1 MPQPHVQAELSP
13 PVDAPDAT
21 ERPAEQNSAEP
32 KSAERIEPM
41 TAEAPATEDHPPPP
55 WSGVVLRI
63 EFRYP
68 EKHYMGLGTGFVI
81 RDQSGNEYL
90 MTCAHLVNDGGWD
103 ARYRIRMRTMD
114 HTRTIEDYGDT
125 LHIGKS
131 VDLQQTR
138 GRGGPDMTQD
148 LIVRSVAGDWMQPL
162 RLADHD
168 PKVGDSVWVVGCEA
182 KDSPHNERFYPIRIV
197 GVGRGGYTAR
207 KLGSFD
213 PRGFSGGPVVNS
225 AGVVV
230 GNVLVGSESTVGGS
244 VVSAIRR
251 HLAEHDIAPE

>member
-1 MPQPHVQAELSP
+1 
-13 PVDAPDAT
+13 
-21 ERPAEQNSAEP
+21 
-32 KSAERIEPM
+32 
-41 TAEAPATEDHPPPP
+41 
-55 WSGVVLRI
+55 LRI

-68 EKHYMGLGTGFVI
+68 EKHFMGLGTGFVI
-81 RDQSGNEYL
+81 RDQSGNDYL

-114 HTRTIEDYGDT
+114 HARTIEDYGDT

-131 VDLQQTR
+131 VDLQQVR

-148 LIVRSVAGDWMQPL
+148 LIVRSIAGDWMHPL
-162 RLADHD
+162 RLAEQD

-182 KDSPHNERFYPIRIV
+182 KDPPHDEGFYPVRIV

-207 KLGSFD
+207 KLGTFD

-230 GNVLVGSESTVGGS
+230 GNVLVGSDSNVGGS

-251 HLAEHDIAPE
+251 HLAEHGITPE